1 MGVNQ
6 DYKARYESE
15 QNKNEIL
22 LNNFHSVQEEI
33 ENLRNINS
41 RLATDINV
49 LMIKYIQTLEEN
61 AEIYKNKVQEL
72 LKINAEKQEV

>member
-33 ENLRNINS
+33 ESLRNINS

-49 LMIKYIQTLEEN
+49 LMIKYIQILEEN